1 LAQREPRHQYT
12 YTQQGSYGDVELATD
27 AEGRTQR
34 VTQLRAAGAGSTSCL
49 PTALLAFT
57 RNHTQEVRLD
67 SCAQFS
73 VAGIELRKYGRCVTR
88 DAPVNVVEG
97 FGGGQVRV
105 LGVWRFAGTTRYQQR
120 ITVDALLVDGQGDE
134 FLIGEDW
141 MVQKQV
147 KMDFACRELKYR
159 DPYGQKVI
167 LPFTCHAVTSLGD
180 NGERRAVVRLAK
192 TVKLQTNTQS
202 MLQVHVDAEE
212 GTTGVFLP
220 QPTSKS
226 HLVIAPTVDT
236 VREGMVRVSV
246 LTWRA
251 AERSSRRERRSG
263 LGSLPTIPCRF
274 CR

>member
-1 LAQREPRHQYT
+1 MAGVRASFRGEVSSDAVRARDTHRHASFPEGSPESGEDVPQSATCATTTAETPECGELKNNVGPPEKQREPRHQYT

-34 VTQLRAAGAGSTSCL
+34 VTQLQAAGASSTSCL

-57 RNHTQEVRLD
+57 RNHTQGVRLD

-134 FLIGEDW
+134 FLIGED
-141 MVQKQV
+141 
-147 KMDFACRELKYR
+147 
-159 DPYGQKVI
+159 
-167 LPFTCHAVTSLGD
+167 
-180 NGERRAVVRLAK
+180 
-192 TVKLQTNTQS
+192 
-202 MLQVHVDAEE
+202 
-212 GTTGVFLP
+212 
-220 QPTSKS
+220 
-226 HLVIAPTVDT
+226 
-236 VREGMVRVSV
+236 
-246 LTWRA
+246 
-251 AERSSRRERRSG
+251 
-263 LGSLPTIPCRF
+263 
-274 CR
+274 